1 MWKFSTFRVFN
12 IRQWIDIEFGWSQQ
26 TASNLM
32 KVSAKLPKFS
42 NLPHSISDSGL
53 YLLASDQTVKSI
65 IAARAKENQRTSTGG
80 AKPQLIQKSGEAV
93 RTDKEL
99 AKEAGVS
106 HDTIHKTKI
115 IIERA
120 DEETKQ
126 KLRTGASDLLYA

>member
-1 MWKFSTFRVFN
+1 MTAFN
-12 IRQWIDIEFGWSQQ
+12 MMSV
-26 TASNLM
+26 ASKCINFLH
-32 KVSAKLPKFS
+32 
-42 NLPHSISDSGL
+42 LPHSISDSGL